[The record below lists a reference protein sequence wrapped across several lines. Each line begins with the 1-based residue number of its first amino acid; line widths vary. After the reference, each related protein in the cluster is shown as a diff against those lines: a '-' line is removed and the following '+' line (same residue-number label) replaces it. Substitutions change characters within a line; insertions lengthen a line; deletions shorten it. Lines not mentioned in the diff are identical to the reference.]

1 MSREALVIYSI
12 KKLNMFVN
20 PTSVGIS
27 QRVVATLVACAVV
40 LASIGYYTTAQA
52 ANLVDVSDTL
62 SDSDRSVFSAH
73 EIAFTI
79 PAPSTLVVTDSITI
93 TFPAAFTTVNN
104 VATGD
109 IVVTVNGVTD
119 AHTNFAPAGNGFTF
133 DGIVAASGDDIV
145 VAIAD
150 GNITN
155 PASLGSYEIVATT
168 EDGDSGKTRVA
179 IVDDVLVSAIVNTT
193 FTFTITGT
201 ATSTAINGETT
212 TGSTS
217 PTVINF
223 GTLTA
228 GAAKVLG
235 QRLNVATNANN
246 GFVVTVESDGDLESS
261 NGAVIDVFDD
271 GVDQP
276 NPATT
281 WNAPSN
287 LIGDEKTWGHWGVTT
302 RDSNLNSLGGFY
314 TSEFAAN
321 EFISATTTP
330 RAVFHHDG
338 PSDGTTN
345 DVGSSTVAYKVQ
357 ITALQ
362 EAADDYNTT
371 LTYIATPTF

>member
-1 MSREALVIYSI
+1 
-12 KKLNMFVN
+12 
-20 PTSVGIS
+20 
-27 QRVVATLVACAVV
+27 
-40 LASIGYYTTAQA
+40 
-52 ANLVDVSDTL
+52 
-62 SDSDRSVFSAH
+62 
-73 EIAFTI
+73 
-79 PAPSTLVVTDSITI
+79 
-93 TFPAAFTTVNN
+93 
-104 VATGD
+104 
-109 IVVTVNGVTD
+109 VNGTPD
-119 AHTNFAPAGNGFTF
+119 AHTNFAPVGNGFTF

-145 VAIAD
+145 VAIAG

-155 PASLGSYEIVATT
+155 PATIGSYEIVVTT

-179 IVDDVLVSAIVNTT
+179 IVDDVLVSAIVDTT

-201 ATSTAINGETT
+201 ATSTAINGVTT

-223 GTLTA
+223 ARLVA
-228 GAAKVLG
+228 GPGGAEVLG
-235 QRLNVATNANN
+235 QRLNVITNANN

-261 NGAVIDVFDD
+261 NGAIIDVFDD

-276 NPATT
+276 NPTTT
-281 WNAPSN
+281 WNSPSN
-287 LIGDEKTWGHWGVTT
+287 SIGDQKTWGHWGLTT

-314 TSEFAAN
+314 TNEFAAN

-345 DVGSSTVAYKVQ
+345 DIGSSTVAYKIE